1 MERLEKFVY
10 WILTSNFRKN
20 MVIFLTIL
28 AFFASLLMF
37 PSGGVLA
44 RMLPGKSATTY
55 SIYVDTPTGSSIEET
70 RKVTG
75 CITNILRDEKEILD
89 ISIFYAQGIP
99 LDYAGLVKG
108 SMMKRTENVAE
119 ISVNLTPIH
128 DREEPSF
135 LMISRLRPIVQETCQ
150 NVVPGSVIKFIEQPS
165 GPPTLAQIVV
175 EVHGENIPQTRKL
188 AVEVANILK
197 ETKDLVDIDIMA
209 DDIYKK
215 YQLIPDIEKIAKLK
229 LGIEQVNNILY
240 LAFQGMVVATKNSEH
255 RSVQT
260 PIYLVLSDKTK
271 LLRDSSKDAIR
282 SKLSSLTLM
291 NRQGLMIP
299 LTEVVKI
306 IKINSTPSIMHKDLK
321 RMINVI
327 AETDNVSQVYPL
339 LDARSKMEEYFSKEY
354 HVSNAPISTYMFDL
368 ELVHKITGEK
378 YLLRWD
384 GEMKVTLDTFRDLGA
399 AFIAALVLIFFL
411 LVVYYKSFAL
421 SGIILGG
428 SFLSLIGVILGH
440 WVADL
445 VTTHTFFLTA
455 TSLIGFIALMGISS
469 RNSLLLIDYA
479 KGLISEKG
487 MDKKRAIAL
496 ASATRATPIF
506 LTAVA
511 IILGSALL
519 ASDPIFG
526 GLGVA
531 LISGTVAAVFVSL
544 LFVPVLMD
552 NARAMMPDGFKEEDK
567 TQNKPNSRF
576 TQSAFSILSKVL
588 SLFVTLIIS
597 LYTSIKYIINIIT
610 TKHKKKKE
618 K

>member
-1 MERLEKFVY
+1 MKKFENFIY
-10 WILTSNFRKN
+10 WILQTKFRKN

-28 AFFASLLMF
+28 SFFASLLMF
-37 PSGGVLA
+37 PTGGVLA
-44 RMLPGKSATTY
+44 RMLPGKSAATY
-55 SIYVDTPTGSSIEET
+55 SVYIDTPTGSSIEQT
-70 RKVTG
+70 KKVTS
-75 CITNILRDEKEILD
+75 CITDTLKKEDEILNM
-89 ISIFYAQGIP
+89 SIFLGQGIP

-108 SMMKRTENVAE
+108 SMMKRSENLAE

-135 LMISRLRPIVQETCQ
+135 LMVSRLRPVLKNCETL
-150 NVVPGSVIKFIEQPS
+150 VPGSVIKMIEQPS

-175 EVHGENIPQTRKL
+175 EVYGEDIDQKREL
-188 AVEVANILK
+188 SVEVANILANT
-197 ETKDLVDIDIMA
+197 EGLVDVDIMA
-209 DDIYKK
+209 DDIYDK
-215 YQLIPDIEKIAKLK
+215 YKLVPDIEKIARSG

-240 LAFQGMVVATKNSEH
+240 LAFEGMAIATKNSEN
-255 RSVQT
+255 RSVQI
-260 PIYLVLSDKTK
+260 PIFLILSDDTK
-271 LLRDSSKDAIR
+271 RLSDQGDDAIR
-282 SKLSSLTLM
+282 SKLASLNLM
-291 NRQGLMIP
+291 NKMGMMVP
-299 LTEVVKI
+299 LTEIVTIVP
-306 IKINSTPSIMHKDLK
+306 IKSTPTIMHKNLK

-327 AETDNVSQVYPL
+327 AETDMVSQVYPL
-339 LDARSKMEEYFSKEY
+339 LDARSQMVEYFSEDY
-354 HVSNAPISTYMFDL
+354 NVSNAPFSTYMFDL
-368 ELVHKITGEK
+368 ELTDKKTGEEF
-378 YLLRWD
+378 LVRWD

-411 LVVYYKSFAL
+411 MVIYYKSFAL

-428 SFLSLIGVILGH
+428 SFLSLIGVIVGH

-445 VTTHTFFLTA
+445 VTVQTFFLTA

-479 KGLISEKG
+479 MGLINEQG
-487 MDKKRAIAL
+487 MEKKRAIAD
-496 ASATRATPIF
+496 ASATRATPIL

-552 NARAMMPDGFKEEDK
+552 NAKAMDKKEEED
-567 TQNKPNSRF
+567 
-576 TQSAFSILSKVL
+576 
-588 SLFVTLIIS
+588 
-597 LYTSIKYIINIIT
+597 
-610 TKHKKKKE
+610 
-618 K
+618 